1 MDDLINKILEIIKN
15 YRLEDVDGIFF
26 HQLDANHVKRWI
38 LQFDEEDREFLLS
51 ELLHI
56 LPESYLSK
64 EDTLETFACEFE
76 VLARDFGYDSVQDFL
91 DETSFL
97 DIQ

>member
-51 ELLHI
+51 
-56 LPESYLSK
+56 
-64 EDTLETFACEFE
+64 
-76 VLARDFGYDSVQDFL
+76 
-91 DETSFL
+91 
-97 DIQ
+97 